1 MRQQESEPLEEF
13 SQRIYFMAL
22 DGFDKGNPE
31 VVDQIATEA
40 FLRGCRD
47 KEAARSVLEKD
58 PSSITQAV
66 KMVKTYIANQRAIF
80 GVRTSHS
87 YAHRQV
93 SFSDRDSTPERNPKK
108 VQDGDTDGVST
119 KGRTIRNPSHLRD
132 YVS

>member
-47 KEAARSVLEKD
+47 KEAARSVL
-58 PSSITQAV
+58 SSGILGGCGLLLLARV
-66 KMVKTYIANQRAIF
+66 LAYSDQREY
-80 GVRTSHS
+80 S
-87 YAHRQV
+87 
-93 SFSDRDSTPERNPKK
+93 
-108 VQDGDTDGVST
+108 
-119 KGRTIRNPSHLRD
+119 
-132 YVS
+132 

>member
-1 MRQQESEPLEEF
+1 MRPQESEPLEEF

-58 PSSITQAV
+58 LWNLLSSLIICMFSFLQSTLCDLQ
-66 KMVKTYIANQRAIF
+66 F
-80 GVRTSHS
+80 VRI
-87 YAHRQV
+87 
-93 SFSDRDSTPERNPKK
+93 
-108 VQDGDTDGVST
+108 DT
-119 KGRTIRNPSHLRD
+119 
-132 YVS
+132 